1 MITTKCF
8 DLNRVQEQAKI
19 IKKDY
24 EEVVSISYIWNY
36 QILHNSAHNN
46 NNNNNCNIS
55 VKIVALE
62 KSRNEDYEW
71 NKRSQYSK
79 AKRFI

>member
-46 NNNNNCNIS
+46 NNCNIS

-71 NKRSQYSK
+71 NKRSHYSK